1 MNLTERLKTP
11 KILFRAA
18 LLLVSGG
25 LLIYAIGSGV
35 AASRLPDEFV
45 EARQGAA
52 TASQNIVDLATQTG
66 EKLTEV
72 NLSNLEGEESR
83 ALALLSDA
91 RASNRAAYNK
101 AFDLTLHLQALAQS
115 LEAISSASKQRE
127 GAEAIAIE
135 LSLVS
140 EFIVYTQ
147 KVDAF
152 LDALERVIH
161 SNVEANR
168 VAAVSALDEVNR
180 KVASINSLNQLFR
193 EAIGA
198 FDEPEE

>member
-18 LLLVSGG
+18 LLLVGAG
-25 LLIYAIGSGV
+25 LLVYAIGLGV
-35 AASRLPDEFV
+35 AASRLPEEFV
-45 EARQGAA
+45 KARQEAA
-52 TASQNIVDLATQTG
+52 TVSQSIVDLATQTG
-66 EKLTEV
+66 EKLAEV
-72 NLSNLEGEESR
+72 NLSDLKGEESR

-91 RASNRAAYNK
+91 RTSNRAAYNK
-101 AFDLTLHLQALAQS
+101 AFDLTQHLQTLAQS
-115 LEAISSASKQRE
+115 LEAVPSASKQRK
-127 GAEAIAIE
+127 GAEAIAVE

-152 LDALERVIH
+152 LDALERVIR

-168 VAAVSALDEVNR
+168 VAAASALDEVNR